1 MTKNVPSEGRENIV
15 RNRILRFLFEN
26 RNRRS
31 KGYKTTE
38 IEKALKPE
46 GFKAGE
52 IRANLPYLMDNDWVV
67 RDQFERS
74 IQTKHGTTQNATDT
88 RYRISAKGIDLING
102 QGSPYSQNKGRY
114 AGIHI
119 ENVSGTVI
127 LGDQNVVSQRAVD
140 VIRPLENLAKALEE
154 SAELSDDQK
163 HDYSSELATLRATLT
178 KREPNKTVIG
188 AVLKALEPLAKL
200 ATIGSFLQG
209 LVQALKGAGLL

>member
-1 MTKNVPSEGRENIV
+1 MNKNVPSEGRENIV
-15 RNRILRFLFEN
+15 RDRILRFLFE
-26 RNRRS
+26 RRHRRA
-31 KGYKTTE
+31 KGYKTME

-67 RDQFERS
+67 REQFDRS
-74 IQTKHGTTQNATDT
+74 IQTKYGTTQNATDT
-88 RYRISAKGIDLING
+88 RYRISAKGVDLING
-102 QGSPYSQNKGRY
+102 QGSPYSQNKGSY

-140 VIRPLENLAKALEE
+140 VIRPLDNLAKAVEE
-154 SAELSDDQK
+154 SAELSDDHK
-163 HDYSSELATLRATLT
+163 HDYLSELATLRAALT

-188 AVLKALEPLAKL
+188 EVLNAIGPLADV

-209 LVQALKGAGLL
+209 LYQALKGAGLL